1 MASGVININTATQ
14 EQLMS
19 IKDIGEQRSKII
31 IKARTEKG
39 KLTLEDIKLIPG
51 LPNTLWD
58 PLVATG
64 KIIFE
69 TEKVVEETVEKHVEE
84 EINKIKKDFETK

>member
-1 MASGVININTATQ
+1 
-14 EQLMS
+14 MS

-51 LPNTLWD
+51 LPNTLN
-58 PLVATG
+58 PTT
-64 KIIFE
+64 IRSRP
-69 TEKVVEETVEKHVEE
+69 
-84 EINKIKKDFETK
+84 